1 MKSIRVIAPA
11 FIVAAAVGGFAF
23 AQGMP
28 ASVKVT
34 NGILTDAKGM
44 TLYTWDKDKEANKS
58 ACEGN
63 CIMNWPALMA
73 NGNDKDAGD
82 WKIISPLRRFEA
94 DRLQGQAAL
103 LLRHGQ
109 GAWRSGRRR
118 QRHGLARRQAVT
130 AASFEGSN
138 QGCRGDP
145 SRHPFFHPH
154 TVVMPR

>member
-11 FIVAAAVGGFAF
+11 FIVAAAVGGFAI

-34 NGILTDAKGM
+34 SGILTDAKGM

-73 NGNDKDAGD
+73 AGNDKDTGD
-82 WKIISPLRRFEA
+82 WKVIARPDGSKQIAYKGKPLYYYKDDKA
-94 DRLQGQAAL
+94 PVDKVGDGKGMVW
-103 LLRHGQ
+103 HI
-109 GAWRSGRRR
+109 
-118 QRHGLARRQAVT
+118 AR
-130 AASFEGSN
+130 
-138 QGCRGDP
+138 P
-145 SRHPFFHPH
+145 
-154 TVVMPR
+154 

>member
-11 FIVAAAVGGFAF
+11 VIVAAAVGGFAI

-34 NGILTDAKGM
+34 NGVLTDTKGM

-73 NGNDKDAGD
+73 AGNDKDTGD
-82 WKIISPLRRFEA
+82 WKVIARPDGSKQIAYKGKPLYYYKDDKA
-94 DRLQGQAAL
+94 P
-103 LLRHGQ
+103 
-109 GAWRSGRRR
+109 
-118 QRHGLARRQAVT
+118 
-130 AASFEGSN
+130 
-138 QGCRGDP
+138 GDKVGDGKGMVWHIAKP
-145 SRHPFFHPH
+145 
-154 TVVMPR
+154 

>member
-11 FIVAAAVGGFAF
+11 FIVAAAVGGFAV

-63 CIMNWPALMA
+63 CIMNWPAMKA
-73 NGNDKDAGD
+73 AASDKDAGD
-82 WKIISPLRRFEA
+82 WKVITRSDGSKQIAYKGKPLYYFA
-94 DRLQGQAAL
+94 MDKAPGDQVG
-103 LLRHGQ
+103 
-109 GAWRSGRRR
+109 
-118 QRHGLARRQAVT
+118 
-130 AASFEGSN
+130 EGK
-138 QGCRGDP
+138 GMVWHVAKP
-145 SRHPFFHPH
+145 
-154 TVVMPR
+154 

>member
-11 FIVAAAVGGFAF
+11 FIVAAAVGGFAV

-73 NGNDKDAGD
+73 KANDKDMGD
-82 WKIISPLRRFEA
+82 WKVITRSDGSKQIAYKGKPLYYFA
-94 DRLQGQAAL
+94 MDKAPGDQVG
-103 LLRHGQ
+103 
-109 GAWRSGRRR
+109 
-118 QRHGLARRQAVT
+118 
-130 AASFEGSN
+130 EGK
-138 QGCRGDP
+138 GMVWHVAKP
-145 SRHPFFHPH
+145 
-154 TVVMPR
+154 